1 MSDIFISYSSK
12 DRERANAF
20 ADGLRA
26 SGYSVWMDT
35 SSIDGAA
42 SWSKE
47 IAGALESCL
56 LVCVLLSEHSLASS
70 NVAKELGVAAE
81 LEKHF
86 LPIELDPVKLRGE
99 FLYHL
104 ANLQRVKVDDLDR
117 IVNAIERFRTREP
130 TIAAELI
137 YPAATTLSVEQDVRK
152 RLVVIP
158 FDDQSPGH
166 DNDWFASGLTDEL
179 IGLLTKIQKLFVI
192 DRRTAHEYKGSK
204 LRLKEIAQE
213 LSVRFVVTGTVRKAE
228 NKIRVQAE
236 LIDTT
241 TGDTLW
247 NEKFSGTMD
256 DIFEIQ
262 EKTALEIA
270 EGLKVTL
277 TPSEEAKIVK
287 RYTPDPKAYELY
299 LRAREFHFRYGKED
313 LDKALILYTDA
324 IALDPGF
331 ALAHAWCALCYT
343 AFPGRYE
350 TPPEY
355 IALAAKFAETALRLD
370 PESADG
376 YYAMCD
382 VYSLRKEYDEQLKL
396 AKRAVEVDPQSPV
409 AYKALGWAY
418 YRKGLLQESA
428 EAYEKAIAI
437 DAGDTWMLDQLIWT
451 YMALGDKEL
460 SAGAAK
466 RAIPYFE
473 KLLNQDIQN
482 SNAINYLMR
491 AYTALEDL
499 EGMSRYGNIL
509 LASKD
514 PNIWDLYNCACYTAQ
529 NGELNESLV
538 FLERIAEVPQTMP
551 EHSKTDPDLDALRAL
566 PRFQTLMQKW
576 TEQTEARTHA

>member
-20 ADGLRA
+20 AEGLRSA
-26 SGYSVWMDT
+26 GYSVWMDT
-35 SSIDGAA
+35 SGIDGAA
-42 SWSKE
+42 NWSKE
-47 IAGALESCL
+47 IAGALELCL

-86 LPIELDPVKLRGE
+86 LPVELDHVKLRGE

-117 IVNAIERFRTREP
+117 IVNAIERFRMREP
-130 TIAAELI
+130 GIAAGPSNTI
-137 YPAATTLSVEQDVRK
+137 TPAPTIEHDVRK

-270 EGLKVTL
+270 EGLKITL
-277 TPSEEAKIVK
+277 TPNEEAKIVK

-313 LDKALILYTDA
+313 LDKALTLYMDA
-324 IALDPGF
+324 IALDPSF

-343 AFPGRYE
+343 AFSGRYE

-355 IALAAKFAETALRLD
+355 IGLAEKFAKEALRLD
-370 PESADG
+370 PESADS

-382 VYSLRKEYDEQLKL
+382 VHSLRKEFDEQLKL
-396 AKRAVEVDPQSPV
+396 AKKAVAVDPQSPV
-409 AYKALGWAY
+409 AHKALGWAHAGKGDS
-418 YRKGLLQESA
+418 RKAAES
-428 EAYEKAIAI
+428 YEKALEI
-437 DAGDTWMLDQLIWT
+437 DPGDTWLCDSLLRQYLM
-451 YMALGDKEL
+451 LGDMEL
-460 SAGAAK
+460 AAPAAK

-473 KLLNQDIQN
+473 KLLNQDTQN
-482 SNAINYLMR
+482 STAINYLTR
-491 AYTALEDL
+491 AYAALEDR
-499 EGMSRYGNIL
+499 EGILKYGKML
-509 LASKD
+509 LASKS
-514 PNIWDLYNCACYTAQ
+514 PGAWDLYNCACYSALK
-529 NGELNESLV
+529 GESNESMV
-538 FLERIAEVPQTMP
+538 FLERLKEVSQQMF
-551 EHSKTDPDLDALRAL
+551 EHSKTDTDLDTLREL
-566 PRFQTLMQKW
+566 PRFQALVEKW
-576 TEQTEARTHA
+576 RDQTVARNHV